1 MERVRSIKFN
11 TPRIVTLTVIRR
23 FENAV
28 ALGARTSRS
37 TSEKTAKATGE
48 KLPRE
53 LRDAVYRYYWESY
66 DPGWLIKELSIE
78 VPCAKYEQL
87 QFGHPYESSAEFL
100 GRFNCPYNSFSDEPT
115 DESSKCNDI
124 YKSYSRLKTHL
135 KRDHCLYRTKRHSW
149 EEALTKTPLLD
160 NIILQPDVVGYTFA
174 QEAAMAAYS
183 VAGRCIVRVPFLSE
197 SHKGGSTNTT
207 SLFMRSVGLGNLN
220 TILNKDVLGLNVIA
234 LDHIRSVT
242 IVLVTPTTPA
252 QRWPGVEETVMTGSF
267 KRTCKFS
274 SHRTI
279 GLDVKTIE
287 ANVSGDVVNC
297 LANFKPIYDIL
308 APCEAHIELKT
319 FRNAE
324 SPSHMTGSSRIRE
337 EQVDLDKACE
347 KFRGTHWTFKEIMTR
362 SLEDL

>member
-1 MERVRSIKFN
+1 M
-11 TPRIVTLTVIRR
+11 TVIRR

-28 ALGARTSRS
+28 ALGARTSLS

-53 LRDAVYRYYWESY
+53 LRDVIYRYYWESY
-66 DPGWLIKELSIE
+66 GREWLIQELSIE

-87 QFGHPYESSAEFL
+87 QFGHPYESSTGFL
-100 GRFNCPYNSFSDEPT
+100 GRFNCPYNSFRQKPT
-115 DESSKCNDI
+115 DESSKCSDI
-124 YKSYSRLKTHL
+124 YKSHSRLKTHL
-135 KRDHCLYRTKRHSW
+135 KRDHYLYRTKSYDW
-149 EEALTKTPLLD
+149 EETFTKTPLLS
-160 NIILQPDVVGYTFA
+160 NMILQPDIVGYPFA

-183 VAGRCIVRVPFLSE
+183 VAGKCIVQVPFLSE
-197 SHKGGSTNTT
+197 SDTGGSTNAT
-207 SLFMRSVGLGNLN
+207 SLFMRSVGLRNLN

-234 LDHIRSVT
+234 LDHIRSITV
-242 IVLVTPTTPA
+242 VLVTPTKLA
-252 QRWPGVEETVMTGSF
+252 GAWLGVEETVMEGSF

-279 GLDVKTIE
+279 GLEVKTIE
-287 ANVSGDVVNC
+287 ANFSGDLVNC

-319 FRNAE
+319 FHNVK

-337 EQVDLDKACE
+337 EQVNLDKACE
-347 KFRGTHWTFKEIMTR
+347 KFKGTHWTFKEIMTG